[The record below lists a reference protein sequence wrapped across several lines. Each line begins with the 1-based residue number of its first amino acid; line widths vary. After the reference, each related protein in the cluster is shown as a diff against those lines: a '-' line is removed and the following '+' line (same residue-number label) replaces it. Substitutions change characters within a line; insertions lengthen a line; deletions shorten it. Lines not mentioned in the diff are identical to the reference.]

1 MTESH
6 RLGKVLER
14 SRPARRDH
22 RDRYGCR
29 HLREKITV
37 EAVLGAIAVHAREQ
51 DLPRPPPGRLS
62 RPLHCVEASRNPPTR
77 EEHLPAAAVAPATC
91 VNRHHDALVTKA
103 TGGVCDEVGIANR
116 SRVQRDLVGTSRQNR
131 ADVVLGAEPAA
142 DREGDEHLIG
152 SALNQIDNG
161 VALFVRGGDIEEYQL
176 VSTLP
181 VIPGCQLHGV
191 TRIAQTNE
199 IHAFHDPPPIDIEAR
214 DHPDHRDAF
223 SRVVMASATLKRPS

>member
-1 MTESH
+1 MAKYIPS
-6 RLGKVLER
+6 
-14 SRPARRDH
+14 
-22 RDRYGCR
+22 
-29 HLREKITV
+29 IT
-37 EAVLGAIAVHAREQ
+37 HW
-51 DLPRPPPGRLS
+51 LS
-62 RPLHCVEASRNPPTR
+62 INAKAMCIFCCPTFGI
-77 EEHLPAAAVAPATC
+77 
-91 VNRHHDALVTKA
+91 NRHHDALVTKA

-181 VIPGCQLHGV
+181 SYRDANSTGSPASRRPTKFTPFTTRPRSTSRQGI
-191 TRIAQTNE
+191 TRIIGT
-199 IHAFHDPPPIDIEAR
+199 H
-214 DHPDHRDAF
+214 
-223 SRVVMASATLKRPS
+223 SRGS